1 MATLTVRDVMALA
14 PLRGAYVLAGDA
26 GIDRLVSGVNVMEVP
41 DIEPYIKPGELLLT
55 TAYPVRERPE
65 HLVDLLRLLHARG
78 LAALA
83 IKPLRYLERLPEQ
96 FADLADELA
105 FPVLVVPG
113 DTSFN
118 EVIAAVLAV
127 VLAEHDPEPAHDEV
141 IRERLTGIALAGGG
155 LAEIARTLSGALN
168 RSVDVVAHDAALVGG
183 GASPG
188 GTGRDPRP
196 AGADGRWEF
205 PVTVAGARRGH
216 VLVGGDAEP
225 TLAQRRLIRQA
236 CFAAGMHIAQAL
248 ASIELDRRLRVVFL
262 EELVTATRLD
272 AAALEQRA
280 RLFGWDLGGT
290 TTVVVAAC
298 GAAPTEQALQTAA
311 RRALGA
317 GAVAWLRGTQV
328 VAIAPGSGAA
338 EEAFRAALVRAGA
351 GTVVVASGRPAPTLT
366 AVPASHAT
374 AQEALRIA
382 GVTHR
387 ATARHDDLGF
397 ERLVLRLPREE
408 LLDFVDAQVGPLLR
422 HDAHADGDLCRTLE
436 VFLGLGNAAEA
447 ARRLFVHYNT
457 MKHRLQRIGD
467 LLGADLHDPRT
478 RTALALALEAH
489 RLVEP
494 PTGAPRGVS
503 GSARPGAAPTTG
515 T

>member
-1 MATLTVRDVMALA
+1 MATLTVRDVMTLA

-26 GIDRLVSGVNVMEVP
+26 GVDRLVTGVNVMEVP
-41 DIEPYIKPGELLLT
+41 DIEPYIKPGEMLLT

-65 HLVDLLRLLHARG
+65 DLVDLLRLLSSRG

-83 IKPLRYLERLPEQ
+83 IKPLRYLDRLPDQ
-96 FADLADELA
+96 FAEIADELA

-127 VLAEHDPEPAHDEV
+127 VLAEHDAEPAHDEV

-155 LAEIARTLSGALN
+155 LTEIARTLTGALN
-168 RSVDVVAHDAALVGG
+168 RSVDVVADDPVLLGGPASAAPVRAPGPVADA
-183 GASPG
+183 S
-188 GTGRDPRP
+188 
-196 AGADGRWEF
+196 RWEF
-205 PVTVAGARRGH
+205 PVTVAGVRRGRV
-216 VLVGGDAEP
+216 VLGGDGEP
-225 TLAQRRLIRQA
+225 TRAQRRLIRQA

-262 EELVTATRLD
+262 EELVTATPLD
-272 AAALEQRA
+272 AAALEQRT

-298 GAAPTEQALQTAA
+298 DAAPSEQALQAAA
-311 RRALGA
+311 RRTLGT

-328 VAIAPGSGAA
+328 VAIVPGSGGA
-338 EEAFRAALVRAGA
+338 EEAFRTALARAGA
-351 GTVVVASGRPAPTLT
+351 GNVVVASGRAADTLT
-366 AVPASHAT
+366 ALPRSHAS
-374 AQEALRIA
+374 AQEVLHIA
-382 GVTHR
+382 GVTGR
-387 ATARHDDLGF
+387 TTARHDDLGF
-397 ERLVLRLPREE
+397 ERLVLSLPPE
-408 LLDFVDAQVGPLLR
+408 LLREYVDAQVGPLLR
-422 HDAHADGDLCRTLE
+422 HDAQADGELCRTLE

-489 RLVEP
+489 RLVRP
-494 PTGAPRGVS
+494 PT
-503 GSARPGAAPTTG
+503 
-515 T
+515 

>member
-1 MATLTVRDVMALA
+1 MMTLA

-26 GIDRLVSGVNVMEVP
+26 GVDRLVSGVNVMEVP
-41 DIEPYIKPGELLLT
+41 DIAPYIKPGELLLT

-65 HLVDLLRLLHARG
+65 DLVDLLRLLSSRG

-83 IKPLRYLERLPEQ
+83 IKPLRYLDRLPDR
-96 FADLADELA
+96 FAEIADELA

-127 VLAEHDPEPAHDEV
+127 VLAEHDAEPAHDEV

-155 LAEIARTLSGALN
+155 LAEIARTLSGALD
-168 RSVDVVAHDAALVGG
+168 RPVDVVADDPVLLGG
-183 GASPG
+183 TVSPPSTRAPGPAQGAS
-188 GTGRDPRP
+188 
-196 AGADGRWEF
+196 RWEF
-205 PVTVAGARRGH
+205 PVTVAGVRRGH
-216 VLVGGDAEP
+216 VVLGGDGEP
-225 TLAQRRLIRQA
+225 TRAQRRLIRQA

-262 EELVTATRLD
+262 EELVTATPLD
-272 AAALEQRA
+272 AGALEQRA

-298 GAAPTEQALQTAA
+298 DAAPPEQALQAAA
-311 RRALGA
+311 RRTLGA

-328 VAIAPGSGAA
+328 VAIAPGSGGA
-338 EEAFRAALVRAGA
+338 EEAFRTALGRAGA
-351 GTVVVASGRPAPTLT
+351 GSVVVASGCPAETLT
-366 AVPASHAT
+366 ALPRSHAT
-374 AQEALRIA
+374 AQEVLQIA
-382 GVTHR
+382 GVTGR

-397 ERLVLRLPREE
+397 ERLVLSLRRD
-408 LLDFVDAQVGPLLR
+408 LLQEYVDAQIGPLLR
-422 HDAHADGDLCRTLE
+422 HDAQADGDLCRTLE

-467 LLGADLHDPRT
+467 LLEADLHDPRT

-489 RLVEP
+489 RLVRP
-494 PTGAPRGVS
+494 PA
-503 GSARPGAAPTTG
+503 
-515 T
+515 